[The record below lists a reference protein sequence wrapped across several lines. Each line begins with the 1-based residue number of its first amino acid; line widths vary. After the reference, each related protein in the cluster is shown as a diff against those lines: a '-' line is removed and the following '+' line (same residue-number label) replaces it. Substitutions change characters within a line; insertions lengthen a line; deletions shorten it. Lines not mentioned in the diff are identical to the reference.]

1 MWSGPALT
9 CQSTQ
14 IVDSENR
21 KQRLREILVKHLTI
35 TYVLVCLSWLGSLSA
50 GKRL

>member
-1 MWSGPALT
+1 MWDGPALT

-21 KQRLREILVKHLTI
+21 KRRLMVISARHLTVA
-35 TYVLVCLSWLGSLSA
+35 YLWVCLSWLGSVSA
-50 GKRL
+50 GKKL